1 MKTYTI
7 LLPENPSP
15 ALEAVVDTTLRAF
28 ELAVKSCSAYKWGA
42 IRASGR
48 NDARWVD
55 TDCENAISA
64 LKLELSNIGVR
75 VEAQKPMDY
84 ISAEAW
90 DIAAERAWK

>member
-1 MKTYTI
+1 
-7 LLPENPSP
+7 
-15 ALEAVVDTTLRAF
+15 
-28 ELAVKSCSAYKWGA
+28 
-42 IRASGR
+42 
-48 NDARWVD
+48 VD